1 MDEKSIIIA
10 LALIV
15 IVYLVWTRKKE
26 GYATPVENFTPA
38 TPSTSS
44 TSSTA
49 ATSRSPSSDGWDAF
63 NDYQGDYFSAE
74 FDNIDGS
81 VFTEVVRD
89 AIDPDLQARQK
100 NFVRELG
107 HGDYNLANPS
117 IVNTAKYQDRE
128 SVAINHIGL
137 NAPRRPHIN
146 TNQKQIQEINME
158 SGFADEDAV
167 LPATILNPRQMY
179 L

>member
-1 MDEKSIIIA
+1 MDEKSIILA

-26 GYATPVENFTPA
+26 PYTNGGACPATKSVENFVPA
-38 TPSTSS
+38 TQ
-44 TSSTA
+44 TA
-49 ATSRSPSSDGWDAF
+49 APSSDGWDAF
-63 NDYQGDYFSAE
+63 NDYQGDYYSAE

-81 VFTEVVRD
+81 VFTETVRD
-89 AIDPDLQARQK
+89 AIDPNLQERQK

-128 SVAINHIGL
+128 SVAITHIGL

>member
-1 MDEKSIIIA
+1 MDEKSIILA

-26 GYATPVENFTPA
+26 TYMDDVTCNASKAVENFTPA
-38 TPSTSS
+38 TQKRQP
-44 TSSTA
+44 A
-49 ATSRSPSSDGWDAF
+49 SDGWDAF
-63 NDYQGDYFSAE
+63 NDYQGDYYSAE

-81 VFTEVVRD
+81 VFTETIRD
-89 AIDPDLQARQK
+89 AIDPNLQLRQK
-100 NFVRELG
+100 NFNKEMND
-107 HGDYNLANPS
+107 GDYNLANPS

-128 SVAINHIGL
+128 SVAITHIGL

-167 LPATILNPRQMY
+167 LPATILNPRTIYM
-179 L
+179 

>member
-1 MDEKSIIIA
+1 MDERSIIIA
-10 LALIV
+10 VALIV

-26 GYATPVENFTPA
+26 GYSGGCPETKSVENFVPA
-38 TPSTSS
+38 SQTR
-44 TSSTA
+44 A
-49 ATSRSPSSDGWDAF
+49 PSSDGWDAF
-63 NDYQGDYFSAE
+63 NDYQGDYNSAE

-81 VFTEVVRD
+81 VFTETVRD
-89 AIDPDLQARQK
+89 AIDPNLHERQR
-100 NFVRELG
+100 NFVKELG

-128 SVAINHIGL
+128 SVAITHIGL

-146 TNQKQIQEINME
+146 TNQKQIQELNME

-167 LPATILNPRQMY
+167 LPATILNPRMMY